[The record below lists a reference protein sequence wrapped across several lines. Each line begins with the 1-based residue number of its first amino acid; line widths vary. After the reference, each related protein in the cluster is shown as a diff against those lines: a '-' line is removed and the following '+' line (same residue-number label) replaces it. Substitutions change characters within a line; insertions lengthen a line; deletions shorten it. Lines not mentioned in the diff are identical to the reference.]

1 MVDYTKIQVQNDPMR
16 IAYSRPVG
24 EGKFPAM
31 VVMYHRGAFDDFT
44 LKICDDLA
52 ESGYL
57 AAAMDLYHWPPLLEP
72 PQENPFPRDPEIIK
86 DVSATLDWLSV
97 QNDVDMDRLGIIG
110 HCMGGRMALL
120 GASTHDVFKAC
131 VPYYPG
137 NMFKAWSED
146 GPPPFE
152 LLGQIKGSV
161 LGFFGNDDQNPS
173 TEDRE
178 KISAELTNFGI
189 QHEFHGYDGAG
200 HAFQNFLAAERYR
213 EEATRDSWAKTIPY
227 LDQTL

>member
-1 MVDYTKIQVQNDPMR
+1 MSIRLGVNIDHVATIRNARGEKYPSPLKAAIIAQAKALSRETGAQNIR
-16 IAYSRPVG
+16 VN
-24 EGKFPAM
+24 
-31 VVMYHRGAFDDFT
+31 VVAPGLTNTDMMNNNTR
-44 LKICDDLA
+44 
-52 ESGYL
+52 
-57 AAAMDLYHWPPLLEP
+57 
-72 PQENPFPRDPEIIK
+72 PEIIK
-86 DVSATLDWLSV
+86 DVSATLDWLSN

-137 NMFKAWSED
+137 NMFKPWSDD
-146 GPPPFE
+146 GPPPFD

-161 LGFFGNDDQNPS
+161 LGFFGNDDKNPS
-173 TEDRE
+173 AEDKE
-178 KISAELTNFGI
+178 KISSELTRFGI

-200 HAFQNFLAAERYR
+200 HAFQNFLAPERYR
-213 EEATRDSWAKTIPY
+213 EEATRNSWAKTIPY